1 MSVGIVAI
9 VIIIVLFALLAIGL
23 EIGASLGLVAIVGLL
38 WFSTQPLSNIPV
50 QFWGLTNSFILTAI
64 PMFILMGEL
73 FSQTGISKRL
83 FWGVDKWVGFLPGGI
98 ASTVIGACSVFAAI
112 TGSSVAG
119 AATMGAI
126 SIRSMRE
133 RKYNMKLTFGVISAG
148 GTLGILIPPS
158 IIMIVYGAFEGLNI
172 GRLFAAG
179 LIPGLI
185 LSSTFILT
193 IVVIV
198 KIKPHWTPKP
208 ESYSWKERLIS
219 IRELTPSFIIIFIV
233 LGGVFGGVMTPTEAA
248 SVGVA
253 ATLILSLVYRSLSWT
268 IFKSSLEAAVRTTSM
283 LLLVAITAKA
293 LAFLMFYLGMDK
305 MFSSFIL
312 GAGFGKYGTLALI
325 FGIYLILG
333 MFFEGISMMVITLP
347 FVMPIIGGF
356 GLSGYWF
363 AVPLVIMVEASLIT
377 PPVGLNLYVLQAIA
391 PDYDVLDVAK
401 GALPF
406 LLPMLLVVVLVVV
419 FPELALWF
427 PNLIYGK

>member
-1 MSVGIVAI
+1 M
-9 VIIIVLFALLAIGL
+9 
-23 EIGASLGLVAIVGLL
+23 
-38 WFSTQPLSNIPV
+38 
-50 QFWGLTNSFILTAI
+50 
-64 PMFILMGEL
+64 
-73 FSQTGISKRL
+73 FSQTGISKKL
-83 FWGVDKWVGFLPGGI
+83 FWGVDKWVGILPGGI
-98 ASTVIGACSVFAAI
+98 ACTVIGACSVFAAI

-119 AATMGAI
+119 TATMGTI

-133 RKYNMKLTFGVISAG
+133 RKYNMRLTFGVIGAG

-185 LSSTFILT
+185 LASTFLLT
-193 IVVIV
+193 VFALV
-198 KIKPHWTPKP
+198 KIKPQWAPKP

-219 IRELTPSFIIIFIV
+219 MRELIPSFIIIFIV

-248 SVGVA
+248 AVGCA
-253 ATLILSLVYRSLSWT
+253 ATLILSLVYRGLSWT
-268 IFKSSLEAAVRTTSM
+268 TFKSSLEGAVRTTSM
-283 LLLVAITAKA
+283 ILLVAICAKA
-293 LAFLMFYLGMDK
+293 LAFLMFYLGMDE
-305 MFSSFIL
+305 MFGSFIL
-312 GAGFGKYGTLALI
+312 GMGFGKYGTLVLI

-356 GLSGYWF
+356 GLSAYWF

-406 LLPMLLVVVLVVV
+406 LLPMLLVVGIVVA
-419 FPELALWF
+419 FPELVLWL
-427 PNLIYGK
+427 PNLIYVN